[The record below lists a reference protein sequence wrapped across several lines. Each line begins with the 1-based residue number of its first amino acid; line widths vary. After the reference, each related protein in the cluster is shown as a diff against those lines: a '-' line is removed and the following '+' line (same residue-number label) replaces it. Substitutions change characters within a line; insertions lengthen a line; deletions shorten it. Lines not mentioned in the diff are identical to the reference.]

1 MRRRKIGIIAGGG
14 VLPRLAA
21 DTALR
26 QGAEVL
32 VVVLDGHGDP
42 STFRH
47 VEHVVCRLGAVG
59 AILSA
64 LNAAAVQDVCLIGTV
79 RRPSLGQLRPDA
91 RALRLIARYGFSS
104 LGDDALLRSV
114 GDILSREGMRIIGV
128 QDIVGGLLLKPGPLG
143 ARVPSPDALSD
154 IERGF
159 RVARQLGR
167 ADVGQ
172 SVVVQQGIVIAVEA
186 IEGTD
191 RLIERARDL
200 AFPGRGPILVKTCK
214 PQQDERLDLPTI
226 GSITVEAAHT
236 SGFDGIA
243 AEAGRSLVADVDE
256 LRARAD
262 TAGLFVY
269 GISGKD
275 VGDPDPNG
283 PLDVDD
289 SDGR

>member
-1 MRRRKIGIIAGGG
+1 MRRSKIGIIAGGG
-14 VLPRLAA
+14 ILPRLAT
-21 DTALR
+21 DTAMG
-26 QGAEVL
+26 QGSEVF

-42 STFRH
+42 TDFGH

-59 AILSA
+59 AILST
-64 LNAAAVQDVCLIGTV
+64 LTAAGVDDVCLIGTV
-79 RRPSLGQLRPDA
+79 RRPSLAQLRPDA

-114 GDILSREGMRIIGV
+114 GDVLSREGMRIIGV
-128 QDIVGGLLLKPGPLG
+128 QDIVGGLLLKPGPVG
-143 ARVPSPDALSD
+143 ALAPSTDALLD

-172 SVVVQQGIVIAVEA
+172 SVVVQQGVIIAVEA

-191 RLIERARDL
+191 RLIARARDL
-200 AFPGRGPILVKTCK
+200 AFPGRGPILVKACK

-226 GSITVEAAHT
+226 GSVTVDSACA

-243 AEAGRSLVADVDE
+243 AEAGRSLVADIDE
-256 LRARAD
+256 LRSRAD
-262 TAGLFVY
+262 AAGLFVY
-269 GISGKD
+269 GIADEGIA
-275 VGDPDPNG
+275 DPVTDE
-283 PLDVDD
+283 LK
-289 SDGR
+289 